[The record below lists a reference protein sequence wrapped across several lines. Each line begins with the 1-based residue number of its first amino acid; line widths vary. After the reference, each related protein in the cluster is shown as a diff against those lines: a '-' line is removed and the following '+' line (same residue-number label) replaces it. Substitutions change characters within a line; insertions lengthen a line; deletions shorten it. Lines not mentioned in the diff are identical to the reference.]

1 METERRRYRRVAC
14 EANTSYSVISE
25 KQKGASEKSITMNVS
40 PGGVMFPVSH
50 HIAPHTLLDIELFL
64 PPGSFFYT
72 PAVTAKAVGEVRWAG
87 EGNYEGAM
95 YQKLKGLQG
104 PLRLTLI
111 NSKNK
116 DLFLQFEDYYQF
128 LIKHSPK
135 LALHHDLELLKVYP
149 AIRFLSQLFFQ

>member
-14 EANTSYSVISE
+14 EAHTSYSIVGQ

-72 PAVTAKAVGEVRWAG
+72 PAVTAKAVGEIRWAG
-87 EGNYEGAM
+87 RVDNTERYNLGVQFTQIKDEDREKIANYIYG
-95 YQKLKGLQG
+95 
-104 PLRLTLI
+104 R
-111 NSKNK
+111 
-116 DLFLQFEDYYQF
+116 
-128 LIKHSPK
+128 
-135 LALHHDLELLKVYP
+135 
-149 AIRFLSQLFFQ
+149 SQN